1 MKNSIIH
8 IWYAV
13 SFLLMPNFAY
23 AQWAVYD
30 DEVKKQLVLINKI
43 GAAGSMTSSNTK
55 PYNNFENQRS
65 ESGDFTM
72 GSGNSAAILKGLDT
86 KFETI
91 TDLTDADKKKYVG
104 TVEDCGQKEISP
116 KHWEA
121 CVGLR
126 NLRLQTIKQSQSML
140 KNLALRRSEIVSL
153 IKDARQLPINEANAS
168 AGRLQRF
175 QFELQGQQA
184 LMQTDALQ
192 LQFLMDGY
200 KQREAVYM
208 LQEAE
213 ARKSMLSRAGPATTS
228 KAPKFFPLVR
238 AAPSN

>member
-1 MKNSIIH
+1 
-8 IWYAV
+8 
-13 SFLLMPNFAY
+13 
-23 AQWAVYD
+23 
-30 DEVKKQLVLINKI
+30 
-43 GAAGSMTSSNTK
+43 
-55 PYNNFENQRS
+55 
-65 ESGDFTM
+65 M
-72 GSGNSAAILKGLDT
+72 GSGGSTAILKSLDT
-86 KFETI
+86 KFEMI

-104 TVEDCGQKEISP
+104 TVEDCGQKETSP

-126 NLRLQTIKQSQSML
+126 NLRLQTLKQSQSML
-140 KNLALRRSEIVSL
+140 KNLALRRSEIVAL
-153 IKDARQLPINEANAS
+153 IRDARQLPTDEATAS
-168 AGRLQRF
+168 AGRLQRY

-192 LQFLMDGY
+192 LQVLMDGY

-213 ARKSMLSRAGPATTS
+213 ARKSMLSRAGPTTTP